1 MNGSRVEFD
10 SLHTQSADKPE
21 NTNQSNHKKV
31 EVISMKAQNIK
42 ELGVIDMNKVEAC
55 NGRITT
61 FVPIKV
67 IGDELDELLDTLHAD
82 FKKKHPEVEETMFTV
97 HVVYIYGELD
107 SPRYELEI
115 IVWDESND
123 VVAEFYEEIEVNLSE
138 QAQREVKKAI
148 WDALGKS
155 LFNL

>member
-1 MNGSRVEFD
+1 
-10 SLHTQSADKPE
+10 
-21 NTNQSNHKKV
+21 
-31 EVISMKAQNIK
+31 MKAQNIK

-82 FKKKHPEVEETMFTV
+82 FKTKHPEVEETMFTV

>member
-1 MNGSRVEFD
+1 
-10 SLHTQSADKPE
+10 
-21 NTNQSNHKKV
+21 
-31 EVISMKAQNIK
+31 MKAQNIK

-67 IGDELDELLDTLHAD
+67 IGDELDGLLDTLHAD
-82 FKKKHPEVEETMFTV
+82 FKKKHPEVDETMFTV

-138 QAQREVKKAI
+138 QAQREVKKII

>member
-1 MNGSRVEFD
+1 
-10 SLHTQSADKPE
+10 
-21 NTNQSNHKKV
+21 
-31 EVISMKAQNIK
+31 MKAQNIK

-67 IGDELDELLDTLHAD
+67 IGNELDELLDKLHTD
-82 FKKKHPEVEETMFTV
+82 FMQKHPEVEETMFTI

-138 QAQREVKKAI
+138 QAQREVKKII

-155 LFNL
+155 IFNL

>member
-1 MNGSRVEFD
+1 M
-10 SLHTQSADKPE
+10 
-21 NTNQSNHKKV
+21 
-31 EVISMKAQNIK
+31 
-42 ELGVIDMNKVEAC
+42 
-55 NGRITT
+55 
-61 FVPIKV
+61 
-67 IGDELDELLDTLHAD
+67 IGNELDELLDALHTD
-82 FKKKHPEVEETMFTV
+82 FAEKHPNVEKTMFTI

>member
-10 SLHTQSADKPE
+10 SLHTQSADKPI
-21 NTNQSNHKKV
+21 NTNQSNQKKV

-67 IGDELDELLDTLHAD
+67 IGDELDDLLDTLHAD

>member
-1 MNGSRVEFD
+1 
-10 SLHTQSADKPE
+10 
-21 NTNQSNHKKV
+21 
-31 EVISMKAQNIK
+31 MKAQNIK

-67 IGDELDELLDTLHAD
+67 IGDELDELLDKLHTD
-82 FKKKHPEVEETMFTV
+82 FMQKHPEVEETMFTI

>member
-1 MNGSRVEFD
+1 
-10 SLHTQSADKPE
+10 
-21 NTNQSNHKKV
+21 
-31 EVISMKAQNIK
+31 MKAQNIK
-42 ELGVIDMNKVEAC
+42 ELGVIDMNEVEAC

-67 IGDELDELLDTLHAD
+67 IGNELDELLEKLHAD
-82 FKKKHPEVEETMFTV
+82 FMQKHPEVEETMFTI

-155 LFNL
+155 IFNL

>member
-10 SLHTQSADKPE
+10 SLHTQSADKPIK
-21 NTNQSNHKKV
+21 TNQSNQKKV
-31 EVISMKAQNIK
+31 EVIKMKAQNIK

>member
-1 MNGSRVEFD
+1 
-10 SLHTQSADKPE
+10 
-21 NTNQSNHKKV
+21 
-31 EVISMKAQNIK
+31 MKAQNIK

-67 IGDELDELLDTLHAD
+67 IGDELDGLLDTLHAD
-82 FKKKHPEVEETMFTV
+82 FKKKHPEVDETMFTV

-138 QAQREVKKAI
+138 QAQREVKKII

-155 LFNL
+155 IFNL

>member
-1 MNGSRVEFD
+1 
-10 SLHTQSADKPE
+10 
-21 NTNQSNHKKV
+21 
-31 EVISMKAQNIK
+31 MKAQNIK

-61 FVPIKV
+61 FVPITV

-82 FKKKHPEVEETMFTV
+82 FKTKYPEVEETMFTV

>member
-1 MNGSRVEFD
+1 
-10 SLHTQSADKPE
+10 
-21 NTNQSNHKKV
+21 
-31 EVISMKAQNIK
+31 
-42 ELGVIDMNKVEAC
+42 MNKVQAC

-67 IGDELDELLDTLHAD
+67 IGDELDELLDKLHAD
-82 FKKKHPEVEETMFTV
+82 FMQKHPEVEKPMFTIN
-97 HVVYIYGELD
+97 VVYIYGEMD

-123 VVAEFYEEIEVNLSE
+123 VIAEFYEEIEVNLSE

>member
-1 MNGSRVEFD
+1 
-10 SLHTQSADKPE
+10 
-21 NTNQSNHKKV
+21 
-31 EVISMKAQNIK
+31 MKAQNIK
-42 ELGVIDMNKVEAC
+42 ELGVIDMNKVQAC

-82 FKKKHPEVEETMFTV
+82 FKKKHPEVEKTMFTV
-97 HVVYIYGELD
+97 NVVYIYGELD

>member
-1 MNGSRVEFD
+1 
-10 SLHTQSADKPE
+10 
-21 NTNQSNHKKV
+21 
-31 EVISMKAQNIK
+31 MKAQNIK

-155 LFNL
+155 FFNL

>member
-21 NTNQSNHKKV
+21 NTNQSNFKKV
-31 EVISMKAQNIK
+31 EVIKMKAQNIK

-67 IGDELDELLDTLHAD
+67 IGDELDGLLDTLHAD
-82 FKKKHPEVEETMFTV
+82 FKKKHPEVDETMFTV

-138 QAQREVKKAI
+138 QAQREVKKII

-155 LFNL
+155 IFNL

>member
-1 MNGSRVEFD
+1 
-10 SLHTQSADKPE
+10 
-21 NTNQSNHKKV
+21 
-31 EVISMKAQNIK
+31 MKAQNIK

-97 HVVYIYGELD
+97 NVVYIYGELD

>member
-1 MNGSRVEFD
+1 
-10 SLHTQSADKPE
+10 
-21 NTNQSNHKKV
+21 
-31 EVISMKAQNIK
+31 MKAQNIK
-42 ELGVIDMNKVEAC
+42 ELGVIDMNEVEAC

-67 IGDELDELLDTLHAD
+67 IGNELDELLDKLHTD
-82 FKKKHPEVEETMFTV
+82 FMQKHPEVEETMFTI

-138 QAQREVKKAI
+138 QAQREVKKII
-148 WDALGKS
+148 WDALGKTI
-155 LFNL
+155 FNF

>member
-1 MNGSRVEFD
+1 
-10 SLHTQSADKPE
+10 
-21 NTNQSNHKKV
+21 
-31 EVISMKAQNIK
+31 MKAQNIK
-42 ELGVIDMNKVEAC
+42 ELGVIDLDRAEAC

-67 IGDELDELLDTLHAD
+67 IGNELDELLDALHTD
-82 FKKKHPEVEETMFTV
+82 FAEKHPNVEKTMFTI

>member
-1 MNGSRVEFD
+1 
-10 SLHTQSADKPE
+10 
-21 NTNQSNHKKV
+21 
-31 EVISMKAQNIK
+31 MKAQNIK
-42 ELGVIDMNKVEAC
+42 ELGVIDMNKVQAC

-67 IGDELDELLDTLHAD
+67 IGDELDELLDKLHAD
-82 FKKKHPEVEETMFTV
+82 FMQKHPEVEKPMFTIN
-97 HVVYIYGELD
+97 VVYIYGEMD

-123 VVAEFYEEIEVNLSE
+123 VIAEFYEEIEVNLSE

>member
-1 MNGSRVEFD
+1 
-10 SLHTQSADKPE
+10 
-21 NTNQSNHKKV
+21 
-31 EVISMKAQNIK
+31 MKAQNIK

-67 IGDELDELLDTLHAD
+67 IGDELDDLLDTLHAD

>member
-1 MNGSRVEFD
+1 
-10 SLHTQSADKPE
+10 
-21 NTNQSNHKKV
+21 
-31 EVISMKAQNIK
+31 MKAQNIK

-123 VVAEFYEEIEVNLSE
+123 VIAEFYEEIEVNLSE

>member
-1 MNGSRVEFD
+1 
-10 SLHTQSADKPE
+10 
-21 NTNQSNHKKV
+21 
-31 EVISMKAQNIK
+31 MKAQNIK
-42 ELGVIDMNKVEAC
+42 ELGVIDMNEVEAC

-67 IGDELDELLDTLHAD
+67 IGNELDELLDKLHAD
-82 FKKKHPEVEETMFTV
+82 FMQKHPEVEETMFTI

-155 LFNL
+155 IFNL

>member
-1 MNGSRVEFD
+1 
-10 SLHTQSADKPE
+10 
-21 NTNQSNHKKV
+21 
-31 EVISMKAQNIK
+31 MKAQNIK

-67 IGDELDELLDTLHAD
+67 IGDELDDLLDTLHAD

-97 HVVYIYGELD
+97 NVVYIYGELD

>member
-1 MNGSRVEFD
+1 
-10 SLHTQSADKPE
+10 
-21 NTNQSNHKKV
+21 
-31 EVISMKAQNIK
+31 MKAQNIK

-67 IGDELDELLDTLHAD
+67 IGDELDDLLDTLHAD

-123 VVAEFYEEIEVNLSE
+123 VIAEFYEEIEVNLSE

>member
-1 MNGSRVEFD
+1 
-10 SLHTQSADKPE
+10 
-21 NTNQSNHKKV
+21 
-31 EVISMKAQNIK
+31 MKAQNIK

-67 IGDELDELLDTLHAD
+67 IGDELDDLLDTLHAD

-155 LFNL
+155 FFNL

>member
-1 MNGSRVEFD
+1 
-10 SLHTQSADKPE
+10 
-21 NTNQSNHKKV
+21 
-31 EVISMKAQNIK
+31 MKAQNIK